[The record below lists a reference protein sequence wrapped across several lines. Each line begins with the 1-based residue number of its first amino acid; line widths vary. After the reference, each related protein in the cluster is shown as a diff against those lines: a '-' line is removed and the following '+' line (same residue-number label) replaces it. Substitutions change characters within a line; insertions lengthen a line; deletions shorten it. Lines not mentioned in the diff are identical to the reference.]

1 MKSNLDFITKEKRI
15 MKYGKLLK
23 RFAAMAISG
32 VILLSCVPVQAEETA
47 SEEILTEEAVVEET
61 AVEEAATEDVV
72 TYAEGD
78 VPLDAAH
85 FPDANFR
92 ECLKEKDFNEDGVLS
107 AEEIACVT
115 ILNVSKKNIT
125 DMSGLAYFLELTIL
139 NCSENSIK
147 SLDLSGNPKLEL
159 LQCGKNEI
167 TELTGINNKPALE
180 YVHCAKN
187 SISRLDL
194 SGNPKL
200 ENVICEDNNITE
212 LAGVNNLPSL
222 KQLWCPRNA
231 IKSLDLSGSPKLEN
245 LTCQSNS
252 ITEVNI
258 TACTEL
264 TKFVIGWNEL
274 TSLDVSKN
282 TKLTFLQVNNNKLT
296 GIDLSNNKA
305 LKNFYCDENQLTSL
319 DLSNNME
326 LTNLVCQYN
335 HIPYL
340 ELKNHEKLNVFFS
353 YGQTVS
359 VNARQKNGKWTISMK
374 DLIGA
379 NDLSRI
385 GVWEDGFEYDASTG
399 MVTLP
404 DEKPETF
411 DYTCKTMDRELPEK
425 DAEYMWVT
433 ASINYQENVCPDMPF
448 EDVHETEWFYNYVK
462 YVNCN
467 ELMTGLNP
475 KQFGPGQTLARAQFA
490 TILYRMENQPAIEY
504 TGKFPDVADGIWY
517 TDPILWASEAGVVT
531 GYTNT
536 GLFGPADNINREQM
550 AVMMYRYAKYKKYDT
565 SEMADFSKFADAGKV
580 NEFAKE
586 AMQWAVGTGIITGK
600 DNGTRIDPQGNAAR
614 AECAAIIM
622 RFCEKY
628 GM

>member
-1 MKSNLDFITKEKRI
+1 MKSNLDFITKEKKI

-92 ECLKEKDFNEDGVLS
+92 EWLKEKDRDNDGVLS
-107 AEEIACVT
+107 AKERKYMTHMI
-115 ILNVSKKNIT
+115 IQDKNIADLT
-125 DMSGLAYFLELTIL
+125 GVAYFPELKVL
-139 NCSENSIK
+139 HCSGNSIK
-147 SLDLSGNPKLEL
+147 SLDLSGNPNL
-159 LQCGKNEI
+159 
-167 TELTGINNKPALE
+167 
-180 YVHCAKN
+180 
-187 SISRLDL
+187 
-194 SGNPKL
+194 
-200 ENVICEDNNITE
+200 NV
-212 LAGVNNLPSL
+212 LM
-222 KQLWCPRNA
+222 
-231 IKSLDLSGSPKLEN
+231 
-245 LTCQSNS
+245 CQRNS
-252 ITEVNI
+252 ITDVNV

-264 TKFVIGWNEL
+264 TELVISDNEL
-274 TSLDVSKN
+274 TNLDVSKN
-282 TKLTFLQVNNNKLT
+282 TKLTFLQVNNNNLT

-305 LKNFYCDENQLTSL
+305 LTNFYCEETQLTSL
-319 DLSNNME
+319 DLSNNTE
-326 LTNLVCQYN
+326 LTNLVCQKS

-340 ELKNHEKLNVFFS
+340 DLRNHTKLNIFFPN
-353 YGQTVS
+353 GQTVS
-359 VNARQKNGKWTISMK
+359 VNAKQRNGKWTFSMK
-374 DLIGA
+374 DLIGE

-385 GVWEDGFEYDASTG
+385 GVGKGGFEYDASTG
-399 MVTLP
+399 IVTLP
-404 DEKPETF
+404 NEKPETIK
-411 DYTCKTMDRELPEK
+411 YTCRTMDRDLPE

-433 ASINYQENVCPDMPF
+433 VSVNYQENVCPDMPF